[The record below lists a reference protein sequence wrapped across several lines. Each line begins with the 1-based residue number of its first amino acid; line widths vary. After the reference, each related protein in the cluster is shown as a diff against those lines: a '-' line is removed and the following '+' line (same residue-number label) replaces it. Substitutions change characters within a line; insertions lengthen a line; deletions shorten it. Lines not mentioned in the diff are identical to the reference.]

1 MPVSPKM
8 TVPLL
13 DLKRQYAPLRE
24 QVRAALDAVLDE
36 QALILGR
43 SVEQFERDLAA
54 FCGAKYAIGVSS
66 GTDAL
71 LAAMMALGIG
81 PGDEVI
87 CPAFTFFATA
97 GSIARVGATPVFVDV
112 DPVTFNID
120 VAQAASKITSRT
132 KAIAPVHL
140 FGQMADMP
148 AIESLARAHN
158 LHIIEDA
165 AQAIGATQQGR
176 LAGSIGV
183 AGCLSFYPTKNLG
196 ALGDAGAILTSDD
209 AVYTRAKK
217 VRVHGSGHTY
227 YHEMIGGMFRMAA
240 LQAAGL
246 GVKLPH
252 VCEWNA
258 GRIRNAE
265 RYNALLKG
273 VKGVVTPTTAPGNL
287 HIYHQYVIRV
297 QDRDRVK
304 DELTK
309 RGVGCAV
316 FYPLGL
322 HLQQCFAYRGHKLGD
337 FPHTERATADVLAL
351 PIFPELRPDEIDYVA
366 EQIRDVVG

>member
-1 MPVSPKM
+1 MN
-8 TVPLL
+8 VPLL
-13 DLKRQYAPLRE
+13 DLKRQYAPIRE

-36 QALILGR
+36 QALILGKT
-43 SVEQFERDLAA
+43 VETFERDLAA
-54 FCGAKYAIGVSS
+54 FCGSKYAIGVSS

-71 LAAMMALGIG
+71 VATMMALGIG
-81 PGDEVI
+81 PGDEVL

-97 GSIARVGATPVFVDV
+97 GSIARVGATPVFVDI
-112 DPVTFNID
+112 DPATFNID
-120 VAQAASKITSRT
+120 VEQAAKKVTSKT

-140 FGQMADMP
+140 FGQMAPMA
-148 AIESLARAHN
+148 AIESLAKAHG

-165 AQAIGATQQGR
+165 AQAIGATQNGR

-183 AGCLSFYPTKNLG
+183 SGCLSFYPTKNLG
-196 ALGDAGAILTSDD
+196 ALGDAGAILTSDE
-209 AVYTRAKK
+209 AFYTKAKK

-246 GVKLPH
+246 SVKLPH
-252 VCEWNA
+252 ACEWNA

-265 RYNALLKG
+265 RYNRLLAG
-273 VKGVVTPTTAPGNL
+273 VPGVVTPIVAPGNL
-287 HIYHQYVIRV
+287 HIYHQYVVRV
-297 QDRDRVK
+297 RDRDRVK

-322 HLQQCFAYRGHKLGD
+322 HLQQCFAYLGHKPGD
-337 FPHTERATADVLAL
+337 FPHTERATAEVLAL
-351 PIFPELRPDEIDYVA
+351 PIFPELRDDEIDYVA
-366 EQIRDVVG
+366 EQIRAVAR